1 MKVIVRPLETP
12 GEFEQ
17 AESVQMSAWGM
28 GPLGAAP
35 KEVMIAAKDN
45 GGFVLGAFEG
55 KRMVGFAL
63 TLVGYKGGS
72 VYMYSHMTG
81 VAKEYQ
87 SKGIGYLINRSGAK
101 SASGGASRSYAWTF
115 DPLIARNASF
125 NVKKLG
131 VIARNYLVD
140 YYGPMQDSINAG
152 WPTDRFLC
160 EWHIRPEVLRIV
172 QAYRRQQPR
181 DAHVVIRKRG
191 IEPDVVC
198 EDWSIDTE
206 AEWALVD
213 IPRDVVGLKARR
225 PEDGMR
231 WRTSTREILRPISQS
246 GYSAV
251 ALLERAG
258 SLRYLLTRADL
269 PQTYSRNTAET
280 GRDSREGKRLSR
292 EPSHPMAVADRLT
305 WGGCTRH
312 RVGARNREGDR
323 RCARGLRGQHRPQR
337 HQS

>member
-1 MKVIVRPLETP
+1 MKVVVRPLETP

-17 AESVQMSAWGM
+17 AEEVQMSAWGM

-35 KEVMIAAKDN
+35 KEVMIAANDN
-45 GGFVLGAFEG
+45 GGLVLGAFEDR
-55 KRMVGFAL
+55 KMVGFAL

-81 VAKEYQ
+81 VAKGHQ
-87 SKGIGYLINRSGAK
+87 SKGIGYLIKQKQREICLQRGFTFI
-101 SASGGASRSYAWTF
+101 AWTF

-160 EWHIRPEVLRIV
+160 EWYIRPDVLRTV
-172 QAYRRQQPR
+172 RTYGRHQLR
-181 DAHVVIRKRG
+181 DVHAVIKKRG
-191 IEPDVVC
+191 NEPDVVC
-198 EDWSIDTE
+198 EDWDIDTG

-231 WRTSTREILRPISQS
+231 WRTSTREIFEAYFAA
-246 GYSAV
+246 GHSAV
-251 ALLERAG
+251 ARLERAS
-258 SLRYLLTRADL
+258 SLQYLLTRADL
-269 PQTYSRNTAET
+269 PPNVFAE
-280 GRDSREGKRLSR
+280 
-292 EPSHPMAVADRLT
+292 
-305 WGGCTRH
+305 
-312 RVGARNREGDR
+312 R
-323 RCARGLRGQHRPQR
+323 R
-337 HQS
+337 